1 MKKST
6 KYLKIGANLFVFL
19 LILCFIFFIL
29 PKILVFF
36 MPFVIGFILSLIADP
51 LVKFLEKRIKIK
63 RKYGTVLLII
73 LVIGALVLLCY
84 GAGLALVIGLRGFM
98 EYLPTMYENAAAELS
113 EASERLQAA
122 LHRISYLRQL
132 DVADFGSVLQ
142 DAANSLLSN
151 YKEPTVSAIGD
162 IAGSIPDMFVKV
174 IMGLVATYFFIA
186 DRERLLAAIEQHM
199 PEHFRQKTLV
209 IYTQILRAV
218 GGYFKAQFKIMGVIY
233 VVITVGLMIL
243 KVNYAWLI
251 GFAIAFLDMLPV
263 FGTGTVLVPWAA
275 IKVFSGNFTT
285 AAGMVVLYGVS
296 LVVHQVIQP
305 KLVGESVGLDPFVTL
320 FFMYIG
326 YQFKGV
332 LGMIIAIPVGMIV
345 FNLYEAGAFDRLRW
359 CAHEIGRD
367 FAEIC
372 RIDAGQRVE
381 KEKRK

>member
-186 DRERLLAAIEQHM
+186 DRERLLAALEQHM

-233 VVITVGLMIL
+233 VVITVGLIIL

>member
-233 VVITVGLMIL
+233 VVITVGLIIL

>member
-36 MPFVIGFILSLIADP
+36 MPFVIGFILSLVADP

-233 VVITVGLMIL
+233 VVITVGLIIL

-381 KEKRK
+381 KERRK